1 MKLCCS
7 SSKQALFTEEDHQPL
22 IMLSTSPTRPS
33 ALKLDSGSVVSVCT
47 HYTLYYCSSPSL
59 DSKALQL
66 SGQSLGQLYTTCENG
81 DVNKIVLFC
90 IGNDVT
96 ERHALFYSLYGS
108 PCYDRGPVVHDW
120 KCDDKQPVVIQIPS
134 RVDDKYFFWPKT

>member
-1 MKLCCS
+1 
-7 SSKQALFTEEDHQPL
+7 
-22 IMLSTSPTRPS
+22 MLQLLE
-33 ALKLDSGSVVSVCT
+33 AGSV
-47 HYTLYYCSSPSL
+47 YRGRSPAINNAEHHSTTAQCAKAGFWFRGL
-59 DSKALQL
+59 HLHALHPLLLQLTQFRLKALQL
-66 SGQSLGQLYTTCENG
+66 SGQSLGQLYTTCENV